1 VIRNWLTVLALALVA
16 TFTPGGAPPAASGS
30 GAIASGTA
38 GPRLDERVDAILARA
53 EKGSANAVCDAAR
66 ELVELGQAVKPALQS
81 SMRAVGASARLAIG
95 RALLDLDEKDL
106 ARDTLLAVAESKET
120 VAATRLIAV
129 QLLGTGDFAT
139 DSAVV
144 NLLKGRLDA
153 ELDPIAKLAVAKSL
167 YRVSAADKVRCV
179 KEMERALDSERADV
193 RTQAA
198 LALAEVGNIEK
209 AVAVLKKLQHDPT
222 PEGRMA
228 LAWLEKD
235 KAARQIEARLRNSGK
250 PARGDSFAPTG
261 DLDLLQEVLDKLLE
275 RHVAGKD
282 YRAPELREE
291 LIEAAADGMMRRM
304 DPHSNFFTQKEHERW
319 NLDLVRDYGGIGAYV
334 DQVGEERVFTIT
346 RPIYSGPAYEAGL
359 RSRDQVLKVEGW
371 ETTGVKDINEIIA
384 RLKGPAGTP
393 VTITVFR
400 RGWPEPKEMT
410 LSRERI
416 VIPSVSWDMLPGNL
430 GYVELVTF
438 ARETPKELVEAL
450 RDLSQRGMKG
460 LILDLRN
467 NTGGFLEVAQVLVS
481 LFCGEGKLVVR
492 TEGPMPQD
500 NQIYETPPIGISF
513 ADPKKLPMATLI
525 NDVSASAS
533 EILAGCLKH
542 YGRSTLV
549 GTHTYGKGSVQT
561 PMSPKT
567 REESFTDQNG
577 NGDYDAGEPFVDRN
591 GNGKWDIGPYMKI
604 TTGRYYLPDGTTP
617 DRQYDTNGVVM
628 TQEIDGKHY
637 IKGGVHPDMLVAFRE
652 PDLWKEQEFSK
663 LLMAS
668 SDRRRATVF
677 HAYLDQH
684 YDANRDLF
692 VALAEGD
699 GKDSSRYPGFDE
711 FYDSLDTR
719 LGKDDVRGYLRHY
732 LRERVCDDRKRIFPG
747 QGYFILGDYQEDN
760 QLQSAIRR
768 VLEQLGRK
776 PSDIDAYALFDARLV
791 DAGDP
796 DRAER
801 KAGGGATTDRGN

>member
-1 VIRNWLTVLALALVA
+1 VTRNWLALLAVTILAA
-16 TFTPGGAPPAASGS
+16 FAPGSAPPAPA
-30 GAIASGTA
+30 
-38 GPRLDERVDAILARA
+38 PRTPDERVDAILARA
-53 EKGSANAVCDAAR
+53 DKGSAAAVCDAAR
-66 ELVELGQAVKPALQS
+66 ELAELGLAVKPALQES
-81 SMRAVGASARLAIG
+81 LRTAAPAARLAIG

-106 ARDTLLAVAESKET
+106 ARDTLLGVAEAKET
-120 VAATRLIAV
+120 AAATRLLAV
-129 QLLGTGDFAT
+129 QLLGIGDFAT
-139 DSAVV
+139 DAAVV
-144 NLLKGRLDA
+144 KLLKARLDA
-153 ELDPIAKLAVAKSL
+153 ELDPIGKLAVAKSL
-167 YRVSAADKVRCV
+167 YRVSAADKVRSV
-179 KEMERALDSERADV
+179 KEMERALDSERVDV

-209 AVAVLKKLQHDPT
+209 AVPVLKKLQHDPT

-235 KAARQIEARLRNSGK
+235 KAARQIEARLRSSGK
-250 PARGDSFAPTG
+250 GARSDEWQPAS

-282 YRAPELREE
+282 YRTPELREE

-334 DQVGEERVFTIT
+334 DQVGEERFFTIT

-359 RSRDQVLKVEGW
+359 RSRDQVLKVDGW

-400 RGWPEPKEMT
+400 RGWTEPKEMT
-410 LSRERI
+410 LSRQRI
-416 VIPSVSWDMLPGNL
+416 VIPSVTWDLLPGNL
-430 GYVELVTF
+430 GYLELVTF
-438 ARETPKELVEAL
+438 ARETPKEMVEAL

-492 TEGPMPQD
+492 TEGPTPQD

-513 ADPKKLPMATLI
+513 ADTKKLPMATLI

-542 YGRSTLV
+542 YGRSALI
-549 GTHTYGKGSVQT
+549 GAHTYGKGSVQT
-561 PMSPKT
+561 PMSPRT
-567 REESFTDQNG
+567 REEEKYEDQNG
-577 NGDYDAGEPFVDRN
+577 NGNYDAGEKFVDRN

-617 DRQYDTNGVVM
+617 DRQYDTNGSVM
-628 TQEIDGKHY
+628 TQEIDGKFY
-637 IKGGVHPDMLVAFRE
+637 IKGGVHPDTLVAFRE
-652 PDLWKEQEFSK
+652 PDLWKEQEFAK
-663 LLMAS
+663 LLATS
-668 SDRRRATVF
+668 GDRRRATVF
-677 HAYLDQH
+677 HAYLDRH
-684 YDANRDLF
+684 YDAHRDVF
-692 VALAEGD
+692 VQLAEGD
-699 GKDSSRYPGFDE
+699 GKDPSRYPGFDE

-732 LRERVCDDRKRIFPG
+732 LRERVCDDRRKVFPG
-747 QGYFILGDYQEDN
+747 QGLFIVGDYQEDN
-760 QLQSAIRR
+760 QLQAAIRR
-768 VLEQLGRK
+768 LLELLGRK
-776 PSDIDAYALFDARLV
+776 PSDIEAYALFDAKLV
-791 DAGDP
+791 DAGAAP
-796 DRAER
+796 
-801 KAGGGATTDRGN
+801 GGAKTDGGN